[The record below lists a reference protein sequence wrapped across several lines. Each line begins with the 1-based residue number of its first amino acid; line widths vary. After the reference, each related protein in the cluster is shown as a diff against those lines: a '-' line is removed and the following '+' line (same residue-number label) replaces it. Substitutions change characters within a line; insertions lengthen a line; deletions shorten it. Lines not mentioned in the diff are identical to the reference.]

1 MATRA
6 KAAGYHGCEGVKFA
20 PKETEGYGTPVA
32 LPYAKGINPSALLD
46 AVEQYAD
53 NRLLFRIPRDKG
65 YEWEFS
71 TTAPDAE
78 FEKMAGFAMEGA
90 NGLIRTNVAAYVRG
104 ALYYEFIERD
114 ADGKPSKVK
123 VWMYEVEVGKGSE
136 TYSTDTE
143 NIELG
148 TYAYPFRAYGTPV
161 MDNEGTDEYL
171 DDNGMG
177 RTAYMYVA
185 RPSDTGY
192 ATFGDTVPVP
202 KLAAS
207 GG

>member
-46 AVEQYAD
+46 AVEQHAD
-53 NRLLFRIPRDKG
+53 NRLLFRIPSDKG
-65 YEWEFS
+65 YEGEFS

-148 TYAYPFRAYGTPV
+148 TYAVDCNRLCAGNMTQ
-161 MDNEGTDEYL
+161 N
-171 DDNGMG
+171 
-177 RTAYMYVA
+177 
-185 RPSDTGY
+185 
-192 ATFGDTVPVP
+192 
-202 KLAAS
+202 KLIH
-207 GG
+207 